1 MPWRQQHE
9 LDLQITLG
17 RALEATKGYSAPEV
31 AETIARARALAEG
44 MDRPEHLVLL
54 SLGQWRLHS
63 LRAEHKLALPLAEQI
78 ERLGEA
84 RNDVAAQVQ
93 AVAQVRGLTL
103 DVSSPVRHDLLDR
116 RNVPT
121 IAPETILARDLA

>member
-31 AETIARARALAEG
+31 AETIARRRALAEG

-63 LRAEHKLALPLAEQI
+63 LRAEHKLALPLAEQD
-78 ERLGEA
+78 RKARRSSKRCRGTSTGRSASAWTYLG
-84 RNDVAAQVQ
+84 RFVTGQ
-93 AVAQVRGLTL
+93 A
-103 DVSSPVRHDLLDR
+103 
-116 RNVPT
+116 
-121 IAPETILARDLA
+121 